1 MNKSVA
7 QQELERIEQEPK
19 PLVSHNLETILNE
32 APSKLAYLE
41 GVVNVM
47 QSEEDELKDKL
58 KVREAEVRLRCKE
71 KSKNRDILESYVL
84 TDDEVIDLKK
94 KLRDAE
100 ARTRAAEIMHRR
112 AYDTFISARKIGGMQ
127 QAEWHA
133 LKGQNVMTTPVID
146 STGNEVD
153 PITGEIIRTKQ
164 QIDRERK

>member
-1 MNKSVA
+1 MTKSVA

-19 PLVSHNLETILNE
+19 PLVSQNLETILNE

-47 QSEEDELKDKL
+47 QSAEDELKDRL

>member
-1 MNKSVA
+1 MSKSVA

-19 PLVSHNLETILNE
+19 PLVSQNLETILNE
-32 APSKLAYLE
+32 APGKLAYLE

-47 QSEEDELKDKL
+47 QSEEDALKDKL

-84 TDDEVIDLKK
+84 TDEGVQDLKSQ
-94 KLRDAE
+94 LRDAE

-133 LKGQNVMTTPVID
+133 LKGQRVMTTPVISKD
-146 STGNEVD
+146 GHEVD
-153 PITGEIIRTKQ
+153 PITGTIIRTKQ
-164 QIDRERK
+164 QIEAEGK

>member
-1 MNKSVA
+1 MNKSIA

-19 PLVSHNLETILNE
+19 PLVSQNLETILNE

-47 QSEEDELKDKL
+47 QSAEDELKDRL

>member
-47 QSEEDELKDKL
+47 QSEEDELKDRL

>member
-47 QSEEDELKDKL
+47 QSEEDDLKDKL

-84 TDDEVIDLKK
+84 TDDEVIELKK
-94 KLRDAE
+94 RLRDAE

>member
-1 MNKSVA
+1 M
-7 QQELERIEQEPK
+7 
-19 PLVSHNLETILNE
+19 
-32 APSKLAYLE
+32 
-41 GVVNVM
+41 
-47 QSEEDELKDKL
+47 
-58 KVREAEVRLRCKE
+58 
-71 KSKNRDILESYVL
+71 
-84 TDDEVIDLKK
+84 
-94 KLRDAE
+94 
-100 ARTRAAEIMHRR
+100 AAEIMHRR